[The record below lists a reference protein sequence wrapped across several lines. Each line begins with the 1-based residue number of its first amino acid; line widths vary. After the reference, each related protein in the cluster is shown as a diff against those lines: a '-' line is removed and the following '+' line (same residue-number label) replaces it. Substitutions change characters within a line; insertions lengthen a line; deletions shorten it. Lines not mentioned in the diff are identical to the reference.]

1 VPKYVV
7 DTNLYIEATR
17 NDEAADDLNAFHAR
31 FLPQI
36 HLHSVVAQELL
47 AGAVRPEVE
56 RRLREKFLRPFESVG
71 RVLTPTHRSWKRAGE
86 IIARLVR
93 EKKMSPGG
101 FKPSFVNDCLI
112 AASAREHG
120 FIIVTRNTQ
129 DFELIGS
136 VEPLQVLPPWPLRP

>member
-17 NDEAADDLNAFHAR
+17 SDDAADELNEFHAR
-31 FLPQI
+31 FLPLI

-47 AGAVRPEVE
+47 AGAVRAEQE
-56 RRLREKFLRPFESVG
+56 RRLGDTLLKSFEGVG

-93 EKKMSPGG
+93 AKTMSPGG
-101 FKPSFVNDCLI
+101 FGPSFVNDCLI
-112 AASAREHG
+112 AASAGEHG
-120 FIIVTRNTQ
+120 FTLVTRNVH

-136 VEPLQVLPPWPLRP
+136 IAPLRVLPPWPLRD

>member
-7 DTNLYIEATR
+7 DSNLYIEATR
-17 NDEAADDLNAFHAR
+17 SDEAADDVNAFHAR

-47 AGAVRPEVE
+47 AGAPTADLE
-56 RRLREKFLRPFESVG
+56 RTIRERFLRSFDSVG

-93 EKKMSPGG
+93 EKKLSRGG
-101 FKPSFVNDCLI
+101 FEPSFVNDCLI

-120 FIIVTRNTQ
+120 FTIVTRNTH

-136 VEPLQVLPPWPLRP
+136 VEPLQVQPPWPLRP